1 MKSAKYSWDYI
12 QKYQFKNEL
21 FKYINRT
28 YLHQDPGS
36 TRISFAVAF
45 LHLPFF
51 KRVHVLP
58 VVKKRFWSFYSIFI
72 LLLNPESATLT
83 ATRQNFIFFFMISCR
98 GTMFSLFCSLCLW
111 YKCFGTTFL
120 LVERIVW
127 IYVFKRIS
135 VIIVTIENHALF
147 SRQNEPI

>member
-21 FKYINRT
+21 FKYIKRT

-58 VVKKRFWSFYSIFI
+58 VVKKRFWSFYSISI
-72 LLLNPESATLT
+72 LLLNSESATLT
-83 ATRQNFIFFFMISCR
+83 ATRQNFIFFFHDFLSR
-98 GTMFSLFCSLCLW
+98 NHVFSLLFPLFMVQMFWNYVSTCRKDCLN
-111 YKCFGTTFL
+111 L
-120 LVERIVW
+120 RV
-127 IYVFKRIS
+127 
-135 VIIVTIENHALF
+135 
-147 SRQNEPI
+147 